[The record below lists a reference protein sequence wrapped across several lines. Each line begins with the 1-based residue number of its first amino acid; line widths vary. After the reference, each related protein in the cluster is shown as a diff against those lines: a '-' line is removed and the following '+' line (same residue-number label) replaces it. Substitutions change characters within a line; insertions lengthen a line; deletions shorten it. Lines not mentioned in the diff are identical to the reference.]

1 MKAVVLFSGGL
12 DSTVLAS
19 HLISKG
25 AEVRLLSI
33 DYGQRHAK
41 ELARVEVE
49 PVQRLEAVDQPQ
61 RFGRRAL
68 ERCHPHDEVPS
79 GTHTSRRLLAS
90 QRPVLQERLPQYVFK
105 RGEAARSGA
114 STDSR

>member
-1 MKAVVLFSGGL
+1 LHFPA
-12 DSTVLAS
+12 DT
-19 HLISKG
+19 
-25 AEVRLLSI
+25 
-33 DYGQRHAK
+33 K
-41 ELARVEVE
+41 ELAHVGVEI
-49 PVQRLEAVDQPQ
+49 QRLEAVDQPQ
-61 RFGRRAL
+61 RFGRAL
-68 ERCHPHDEVPS
+68 RCHPHDEAPS